1 MYIYQSI
8 PPVTMVTM
16 HAVPQVSMITP
27 PVTLDTGGEKAK
39 VEGLK
44 NVGEI
49 FSLMIIIIEGIVY
62 FNGVC
67 FISCSGV
74 F

>member
-1 MYIYQSI
+1 MYIYQNI

-27 PVTLDTGGEKAK
+27 PVILDTGGGKAK

-44 NVGEI
+44 NARGNF
-49 FSLMIIIIEGIVY
+49 FSDDNYHWSED
-62 FNGVC
+62 
-67 FISCSGV
+67 
-74 F
+74 